1 MDRRGLGISP
11 SFARPT
17 TFRRGSLGLLHF
29 DELRSAYYVNRNGA
43 VDRCLSPRAFGVIHR
58 PMLAIGYAAALRG
71 IDAYVVR
78 VEVVGVPVADPSIHI
93 VGLADRAIQESK
105 ERVNAAVRSSGF
117 LFPTYK
123 VVVNL
128 AP

>member
-1 MDRRGLGISP
+1 MAMI
-11 SFARPT
+11 
-17 TFRRGSLGLLHF
+17 
-29 DELRSAYYVNRNGA
+29 
-43 VDRCLSPRAFGVIHR
+43 
-58 PMLAIGYAAALRG
+58 AIGYSAAVRG

-128 AP
+128 APADVRKEGAAFDVALALTLLAMDQQLDAKKLADFVAIGELPLDGAV